1 MVATRE
7 SGVSMTLSI
16 DDRLDI
22 LDVLARADDA
32 ASRRDADAYVAYFT
46 DDAVLDGAMGNHR
59 GKEPLRHSVGHIWQ
73 AEGAASVH
81 LTLNAVID
89 PIDDRPDSA
98 VAPSTLLILRMVA
111 PISIHS
117 VSTIVQHL
125 VRVGTDWR
133 IERRTV
139 RPMTAGS

>member
-1 MVATRE
+1 
-7 SGVSMTLSI
+7 MTLSAV
-16 DDRLDI
+16 DRLDI
-22 LDVLARADDA
+22 LDVLARADSA

-46 DDAVLDGAMGNHR
+46 DDAVLDGVKGEHR
-59 GKEPLRHSVGHIWQ
+59 GKELLRQSLGPIWQ

-89 PIDDRPDSA
+89 PVDEGPMRA
-98 VAPSTLLILRMVA
+98 VATSTLLILQGASPV
-111 PISIHS
+111 SIQS

-125 VRVGTDWR
+125 VKVDTDWR

-139 RPMTAGS
+139 RPMTVVSG